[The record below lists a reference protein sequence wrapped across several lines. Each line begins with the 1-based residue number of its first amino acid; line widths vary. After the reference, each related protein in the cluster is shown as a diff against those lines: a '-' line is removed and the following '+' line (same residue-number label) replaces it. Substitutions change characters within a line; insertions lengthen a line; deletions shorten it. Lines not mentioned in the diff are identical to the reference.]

1 VLSGESA
8 RDAGNQKQLRGQIRD
23 SSPIV
28 TLCEDPAKAGL
39 LAQHQLEVPMSKLMI
54 IFVLLASGTLYDPQ
68 RVLSHLGPDASAI
81 GWKLKNTMPSFR

>member
-1 VLSGESA
+1 M
-8 RDAGNQKQLRGQIRD
+8 
-23 SSPIV
+23 

-39 LAQHQLEVPMSKLMI
+39 LAQHELEVPMSKLMI